1 MPYEFLTN
9 KEIDL
14 KRLGY
19 ENASLQLDFDPEKS
33 YLRIIAVMNEEIA
46 NNHDDLMEFL
56 KERMTDGA

>member
-33 YLRIIAVMNEEIA
+33 YLRITLFDNDHYQDHVTLALE
-46 NNHDDLMEFL
+46 DDFGNGG
-56 KERMTDGA
+56 DAA